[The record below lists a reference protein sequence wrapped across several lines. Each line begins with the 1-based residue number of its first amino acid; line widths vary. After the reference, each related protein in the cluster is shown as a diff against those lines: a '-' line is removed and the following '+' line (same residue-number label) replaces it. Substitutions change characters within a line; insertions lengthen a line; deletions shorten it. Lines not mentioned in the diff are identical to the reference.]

1 MASPNQHRPA
11 VERTLAAF
19 EAFQQRMMNVHAPEF
34 AALDITMAQAKLLY
48 VITAGGPLTMSEIS
62 QRLSVTVSTASGAVD
77 HLVAVGLLARVDD
90 PANRRQVQVSV
101 TALGQETLA
110 HIREL
115 NTRHLRALFDV
126 ISDADLEV
134 LERATGIM
142 SDAIALTSA
151 AADAGLDAGAAPT
164 APGGPDVVATGA
176 PDLEPPSPPVSQS
189 GSHQ

>member
-1 MASPNQHRPA
+1 MAAPNQHRPA
-11 VERTLAAF
+11 IDRTLDAF
-19 EAFQQRMMNVHAPEF
+19 EALQQRLMNVHAPEF

-115 NTRHLRALFDV
+115 NTRHLRTLFEV

-134 LERATGIM
+134 LERTTRIM
-142 SDAIALTSA
+142 SDAIALISPGA
-151 AADAGLDAGAAPT
+151 VAGAGVDPAPDAVLDAAP
-164 APGGPDVVATGA
+164 D
-176 PDLEPPSPPVSQS
+176 PDLEPPSPSVTHP

>member
-1 MASPNQHRPA
+1 MAEPNQHRPA
-11 VERTLAAF
+11 VDRTLEAF

-62 QRLSVTVSTASGAVD
+62 QRLGVTVSTASGAVD

-90 PANRRQVQVSV
+90 PVNRRQVQVSV
-101 TALGQETLA
+101 TGLGHETLA

-115 NTRHLRALFDV
+115 NTRHMRTLFAV
-126 ISDADLEV
+126 ISDADLGV
-134 LERATGIM
+134 LDHATRIM
-142 SDAIALTSA
+142 SDAIALIWS
-151 AADAGLDAGAAPT
+151 AADAGPDGDPAPAAK
-164 APGGPDVVATGA
+164 DLA
-176 PDLEPPSPPVSQS
+176 PDPALEPPSPPASQS